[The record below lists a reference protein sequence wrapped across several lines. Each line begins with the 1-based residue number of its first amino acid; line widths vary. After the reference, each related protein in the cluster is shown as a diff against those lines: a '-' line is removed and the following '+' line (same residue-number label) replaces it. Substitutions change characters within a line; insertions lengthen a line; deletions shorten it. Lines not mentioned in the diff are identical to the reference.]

1 MRCLLHE
8 RGSGDPMMFEN
19 FWKPQRN
26 HHIYVSH
33 ADSLMSYI
41 VEKPFGELTGPWYVH
56 EELDD
61 AIREIHAF
69 VGNAITWDKKIV
81 VGNGSTQLLQAALFA
96 LASKEPDA
104 TPAAVVAESPYYSVS
119 NFSLVS
125 TLSFFL
131 CFKLFFL
138 FTSEITLRYCKNRI
152 HCQQPPLS
160 SVEL

>member
-1 MRCLLHE
+1 
-8 RGSGDPMMFEN
+8 MMLES

-33 ADSLMSYI
+33 ADSLMSYF

-61 AIREIHAF
+61 AIREIHGF

-104 TPAAVVAESPYYSVS
+104 TPAAVVAELPYYSVS
-119 NFSLVS
+119 NFSLKF
-125 TLSFFL
+125 TLSYFL
-131 CFKLFFL
+131 WFKLFFL
-138 FTSEITLRYCKNRI
+138 WTT
-152 HCQQPPLS
+152 
-160 SVEL
+160 